1 MHLRQRTSS
10 AFSTNGDL
18 GSIASKE
25 ANIAV
30 NPLQSE
36 ILIE

>member
-1 MHLRQRTSS
+1 MPLRQRTSS

-25 ANIAV
+25 ANVAV
-30 NPLQSE
+30 DPLQSE
-36 ILIE
+36 VLIE